1 MDLSKRPGF
10 LPFFRKSH
18 GFFEILAK
26 PWRPRQIQTEFLPSF
41 VYDRENFHK
50 IWKFRKDEYQM
61 QKVSQEYLLLFN
73 AITDAEESLCRLRAR
88 LMDAQ
93 RKAEELYNAG
103 NDAGPFS
110 KDI

>member
-10 LPFFRKSH
+10 LPFFRKFY

-26 PWRPRQIQTEFLPSF
+26 HGLPRQIQTEFLPSF

-61 QKVSQEYLLLFN
+61 QKVSKEYLLLFN

-93 RKAEELYNAG
+93 RKAAELYIAG